1 MKAKIGLGRN
11 LNVHYKLY
19 DASGAPKKFFRA
31 NALGNFIRNKTGYDL
46 QIPLVLGSYG
56 VEMNRSNL
64 ITNAGAAAV
73 AGLIGGVGSVA
84 IFDNIGIGTGAT
96 GAVAGNTALATE
108 VNLGGSTTTNHLT
121 ATVTRVTTDV
131 TNDTTQLVRT
141 FNMTGTAAIVES
153 GVFNA
158 EAGGTM
164 LARQTFSAINV
175 ISGDSI
181 AITWKIDVD

>member
-1 MKAKIGLGRN
+1 MKAKIGVGRN

-19 DASGAPKKFFRA
+19 DRLGNSKKFFCA
-31 NALGNFIRNKTGYDL
+31 NVLGDFIRNKTGYDL
-46 QIPLVLGSYG
+46 QIPFVLGSYG
-56 VEMNRSNL
+56 SEMNRSNL

-96 GAVAGNTALATE
+96 GAAAGNTALATE

-131 TNDTTQLVRT
+131 SNDTTQLVRT

-158 EAGGTM
+158 ESGGTL
-164 LARQTFSAINV
+164 LARQTFSAVNV
-175 ISGDSI
+175 VSGDSI
-181 AITWKIDVD
+181 AITWKVDVD